1 MENHG
6 MLFRYR
12 LSTFKEKALKL
23 SVIGLTSQAD
33 VLRSSSRVSAPPT
46 SAETSGYKR
55 TLNIFCMLS
64 PLVGIMQ
71 QKG

>member
-6 MLFRYR
+6 MLLRYR
-12 LSTFKEKALKL
+12 LSTFEEKALKL

-33 VLRSSSRVSAPPT
+33 VLRSSSRVPAPPT
-46 SAETSGYKR
+46 SAETSGYNR
-55 TLNIFCMLS
+55 TLNIFSMLS
-64 PLVGIMQ
+64 PLVGILQ